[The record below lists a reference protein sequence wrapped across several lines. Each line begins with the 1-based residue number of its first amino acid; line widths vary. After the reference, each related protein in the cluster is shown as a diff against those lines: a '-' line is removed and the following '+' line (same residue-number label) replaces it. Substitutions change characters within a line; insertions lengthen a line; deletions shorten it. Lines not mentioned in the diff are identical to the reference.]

1 MKIKD
6 KNKVKDAGKS
16 KPIDMTLYTPHNK
29 LRLAGLNSDT
39 SPVLTKQIAEEL
51 RSFFPII
58 QKESIDWDLLYS
70 IDQHGISMRTLIGRG
85 EEELNTPCILAVKV
99 GQGNVIGAY
108 MSEAPKLRKGYYGNG
123 SCFLWKFNDS
133 TKHLSLYPSSGENE
147 HYLLSEGDGLAL
159 GGGDKGFGIWISEDL
174 CRGHTIN
181 CATFKNEPLS
191 PDGDFDII
199 GLELWA
205 IRM

>member
-39 SPVLTKQIAEEL
+39 SPVLTKQIAEE
-51 RSFFPII
+51 
-58 QKESIDWDLLYS
+58 
-70 IDQHGISMRTLIGRG
+70 LIGRG

-191 PDGDFDII
+191 PNGDFDII